1 MASPRPWPG
10 RGLCWLK
17 GRRVE
22 GVREMC
28 SGTNFIKTLE
38 LNELV
43 NHIAQLGCCPA
54 LDWAPQL
61 NSLSPAP
68 LSASPLALPCLSVF
82 IYFFFSAAWKTIFV
96 SKSVMSV
103 EMNFRLGAK
112 GRGEARA
119 KRPWQRQQIK
129 WNPCAR
135 ASSSSSSSWP
145 LKKGSIKISVQRR
158 KGLNDRKLC
167 PKTQKP
173 KFPMP

>member
-1 MASPRPWPG
+1 MQENKTKIPSQYTLNKVASPRPWPG

-54 LDWAPQL
+54 LDWEPQL

-68 LSASPLALPCLSVF
+68 SPLCFPFSFALSLRLYLFLLQCGL
-82 IYFFFSAAWKTIFV
+82 KN
-96 SKSVMSV
+96 
-103 EMNFRLGAK
+103 NFRKQKCNERRNELQTRCKGAGGRARQK
-112 GRGEARA
+112 GVA
-119 KRPWQRQQIK
+119 KAA
-129 WNPCAR
+129 N
-135 ASSSSSSSWP
+135 
-145 LKKGSIKISVQRR
+145 
-158 KGLNDRKLC
+158 
-167 PKTQKP
+167 
-173 KFPMP
+173 